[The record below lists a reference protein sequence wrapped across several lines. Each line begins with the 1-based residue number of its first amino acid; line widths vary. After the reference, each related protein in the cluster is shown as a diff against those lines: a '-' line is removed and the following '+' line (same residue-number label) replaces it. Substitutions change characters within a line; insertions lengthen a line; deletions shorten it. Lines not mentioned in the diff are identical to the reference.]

1 MPSFGEVLRR
11 RMLIV
16 YLAILL
22 ALYLLAIVS
31 SVGRGGAH
39 GELAAVVL
47 CGLGL
52 ILTLRSPLR
61 SWRYVLSVLCACAAP
76 VAPLLAH
83 HAPVAQVWSLI
94 PLMFAAVY
102 VRSWH
107 RTVVARTAALLIAAA
122 AVTGLL
128 IAPAKVPTLWLIV
141 FPVCIV
147 GAAEVLGLLHSTLLE
162 AALRDPLT
170 AVWNRAGL
178 DREVGKLL
186 SRTRRRGDPVTAIV
200 LDIDDFKTINDRG
213 GHAEG
218 DRVLVRLTREWTA
231 QLPGSA
237 VIGRLGGDEFVA
249 VVAGYEKDQVTTMAA
264 ALRGDGPVHVSTGLA
279 VGHPYDAK
287 SFAAL
292 LGSADHD
299 LYLRKAERKRK
310 PAEER

>member
-1 MPSFGEVLRR
+1 
-11 RMLIV
+11 MLIV

-22 ALYLLAIVS
+22 SLYLLVTVS
-31 SVGRGGAH
+31 SLGHGGAS
-39 GELAAVVL
+39 GERAAAGL

-52 ILTLRSPLR
+52 LLALPTPLR
-61 SWRYVLSVLCACAAP
+61 SWRYALSVVCACTAP
-76 VAPLLAH
+76 VLALLAH
-83 HAPVAQVWSLI
+83 HASVAQVWSLI

-107 RTVVARTAALLIAAA
+107 RLAIARAAALLIAAA
-122 AVTGLL
+122 AVAGLL
-128 IAPAKVPTLWLIV
+128 IAPATVPTLWLIV

-170 AVWNRAGL
+170 SVWNRAGL

-186 SRTRRRGDPVTAIV
+186 SRTRRRGETVTAIV

-237 VIGRLGGDEFVA
+237 VIGRIGGDEFVA
-249 VVAGYEKDQVTTMAA
+249 VVAGYDKDEVRMLAA
-264 ALRGDGPVHVSTGLA
+264 ALGGDGPVHVSIGFA

-299 LYLRKAERKRK
+299 LYLRKAERKHN
-310 PAEER
+310 PAAEP